1 MGEQTLICCYIPEG
15 IVNAGNIYASLS
27 DFITTTKKSHL
38 SVKTNKKSDLTLLL
52 DVFNHI
58 FLTHFKGVLFLFM
71 SVS

>member
-15 IVNAGNIYASLS
+15 IINAGNIYTALS
-27 DFITTTKKSHL
+27 DFITKKKSHL

-52 DVFNHI
+52 DVFHHTS
-58 FLTHFKGVLFLFM
+58 LTRFKGVLFLFM